1 MTKIRDP
8 KDLPTAD
15 EVRARLSYDPESGE
29 LTWLPRPG
37 QDRHTRAWNTTWAGK
52 RAGHLNRV
60 HGYVEVGLF
69 GKLYPAHRVIFLIVT
84 GEWPA
89 DQVDH
94 RDGNRTNNLFSNL
107 RPATNSENAF
117 NARRYSDNKS
127 QLKGAWPTANGR
139 YRAQITIKG
148 RTYSLGCF
156 ATPEEAHRAYC
167 EAAKRHFG
175 QFARAA

>member
-1 MTKIRDP
+1 MTMTKIRDP

-37 QDRHTRAWNTTWAGK
+37 QDRHT
-52 RAGHLNRV
+52 
-60 HGYVEVGLF
+60 
-69 GKLYPAHRVIFLIVT
+69 
-84 GEWPA
+84 
-89 DQVDH
+89 
-94 RDGNRTNNLFSNL
+94 
-107 RPATNSENAF
+107 
-117 NARRYSDNKS
+117 DNKS